1 MKAVRHENIV
11 KCKEL
16 ILDRK
21 KKVHIVFE
29 YIRGGN
35 LEALARKRN
44 TPFLETQ
51 VRSVFYQLLS
61 AISHLHA
68 FKFLHR
74 DIKPENILI
83 EPNVGDEC
91 FVVKLADLGL
101 ATQKDNAKLR
111 PQTTYVA
118 TRWYRSP
125 ELLLHLQEY
134 GFPSDMWAIGA
145 VMAEFISL
153 GRPLFP
159 GDDESD
165 QLSKVISLRGHP
177 GMVGWKEGATAIRRR
192 NIAAPRVTP
201 SSLRSSIP
209 YSSSSVLQLISQL
222 LEMDPGRRPSADD
235 ALRNPIFQASPR
247 NNLMSTSSFIP
258 KTFQRD
264 IDNKELQDYA
274 SSRPSDNTDSPHF
287 VELQTA
293 HADLKRKRNRS
304 PESAISPIS
313 RTAKLTTRSSYFDLS
328 PYSEEKRYQNQ
339 VEQPKREPAGFF
351 DLR

>member
-68 FKFLHR
+68 FDFLHR

-83 EPNVGDEC
+83 EPNVGDDC

-101 ATQKDNAKLR
+101 ATQKDTARFR

-134 GFPSDMWAIGA
+134 GFPSDMWAVGA

-159 GDDESD
+159 GDDEAD
-165 QLSKVISLRGHP
+165 QLSKIISLRGHP
-177 GMVGWKEGATAIRRR
+177 GIVGWKEGATVIRKR

-209 YSSSSVLQLISQL
+209 YASSSVLQLISEL

-235 ALRNPIFQASPR
+235 ALRNPIFQDNPR
-247 NNLMSTSSFIP
+247 DNLFPVSSFLP
-258 KTFQRD
+258 KPSRGD
-264 IDNKELQDYA
+264 IDNKELRDYA
-274 SSRPSDNTDSPHF
+274 SSRPSDNTDSPHWI
-287 VELQTA
+287 ELQTS
-293 HADLKRKRNRS
+293 HTDLKRKRNISR
-304 PESAISPIS
+304 ESTISPIS
-313 RTAKLTTRSSYFDLS
+313 RPTKQTTRSLHLNSS
-328 PYSEEKRYQNQ
+328 PYSKGYHYQNQ
-339 VEQPKREPAGFF
+339 GKPAKRQPAEFF